1 MSDEAETPP
10 PLAWTKRRVRD
21 DRLADAAIA
30 LEAEGYDVRAGL
42 MAGDGAGW
50 FVLLVPR
57 REVPVEVHIDA
68 AALGLPPKK
77 KSRR

>member
-21 DRLADAAIA
+21 DRLADAAIE
-30 LEAEGYDVRAGL
+30 LEREGYDVRAGL

-57 REVPVEVHIDA
+57 RVDLSPVCDPP
-68 AALGLPPKK
+68 LPRGRK
-77 KSRR
+77 RRR